1 MGVLKRNVWVY
12 LSRKMEKENFKNGK
26 ELLGKLKGGW
36 EKIPLAY
43 LEKFV
48 DSMPRHIEAV
58 IKAKTGATKD

>member
-36 EKIPLAY
+36 GKIPLAY

-58 IKAKTGATKD
+58 IKAKTEATKY